1 MSTQQEQQ
9 GQTEKFHE
17 EEQDEAGKETDS
29 NQGKESHTPADK
41 QKFAYEVA
49 MKQLR
54 IHAPLIWRRNAFFL
68 VANTALI
75 AYAVK
80 YRTNQDSSQSGVSEV
95 RQMLAAEKE
104 SNSSISHCLVT
115 NDYYHRREID
125 GFDLEGAVIS
135 IMGLVL
141 AIAWMII
148 TKYGQKI
155 QREWRKVAMKFE
167 EDYFANQDSPLREAN
182 KILREGKEGNSVSIT
197 SVILA
202 VNIIMIS
209 VWIFI
214 VILTFLHL
222 TGFDLKIIPL
232 RP

>member
-1 MSTQQEQQ
+1 MSTQREQLDQ
-9 GQTEKFHE
+9 PGKINE
-17 EEQDEAGKETDS
+17 EEQEEAGKETDS
-29 NQGKESHTPADK
+29 NQGKESHTLVDK
-41 QKFAYEVA
+41 RKFAYEVA

-80 YRTNQDSSQSGVSEV
+80 YKPNQDSSQSGESV
-95 RQMLAAEKE
+95 RWVLAEEKK
-104 SNSSISHCLVT
+104 SNFSTSHHQET
-115 NDYYHRREID
+115 YNYYHGKAVD
-125 GFDLEGAVIS
+125 GFDLEGLIIS

-167 EDYFANQDSPLREAN
+167 EDYFADQDSPLREAD

-202 VNIIMIS
+202 VNKIMIF

-214 VILTFLHL
+214 VIVTVLHL
-222 TGFDLKIIPL
+222 MGCA
-232 RP
+232 